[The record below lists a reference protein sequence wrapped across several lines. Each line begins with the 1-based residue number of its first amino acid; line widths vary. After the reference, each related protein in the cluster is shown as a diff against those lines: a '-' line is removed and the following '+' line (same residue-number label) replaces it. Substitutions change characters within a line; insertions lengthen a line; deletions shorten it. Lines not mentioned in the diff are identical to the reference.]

1 MTSRTLVEGGGGSDP
16 GVEVKGESWKREWPF
31 IPAMARTM
39 SMVLVG
45 EYWMLC
51 LKAWVRDVQSET
63 SVWMKVTLWSCV
75 NVVEILMSEI
85 AYLDPLLLNSAAY
98 FSPASALISA
108 IVTIAPASASAFAV
122 AAPIP
127 DAPPVTS
134 AVLPLIVDL
143 SIDFEKSTGPE
154 MGLDEDMMM

>member
-1 MTSRTLVEGGGGSDP
+1 
-16 GVEVKGESWKREWPF
+16 
-31 IPAMARTM
+31 
-39 SMVLVG
+39 
-45 EYWMLC
+45 
-51 LKAWVRDVQSET
+51 
-63 SVWMKVTLWSCV
+63 MKVTLWSCV

>member
-1 MTSRTLVEGGGGSDP
+1 
-16 GVEVKGESWKREWPF
+16 
-31 IPAMARTM
+31 
-39 SMVLVG
+39 MVLVG
-45 EYWMLC
+45 ECWMLC
-51 LKAWVRDVQSET
+51 LKAWVRDGQSET
-63 SVWMKVTLWSCV
+63 SVWMKLTLWSCV

-154 MGLDEDMMM
+154 MGLHEDMMM